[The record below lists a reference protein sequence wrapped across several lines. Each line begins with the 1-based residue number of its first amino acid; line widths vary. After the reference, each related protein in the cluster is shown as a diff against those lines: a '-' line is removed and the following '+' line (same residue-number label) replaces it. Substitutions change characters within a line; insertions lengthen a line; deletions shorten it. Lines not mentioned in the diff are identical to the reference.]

1 MKKTFILFGIIT
13 CSQAFSQV
21 SAYSTPRQ
29 YNQYIPPVNTEFV
42 RDVLSAKQ
50 NQYDKNIE
58 KVYDK
63 TTDIAKLINK
73 IYIKQNYKFSENQN
87 KYINSYDKFIK
98 SITKSQLSSN
108 SETYSI
114 LKTLEGVEDQLY
126 KILYP

>member
-1 MKKTFILFGIIT
+1 MRKIFILFSIIT
-13 CSQAFSQV
+13 CSKAFSQV

-29 YNQYIPPVNTEFV
+29 YNDYIAPVDTQFV
-42 RDVLSAKQ
+42 REVLSAKQ

-63 TTDIAKLINK
+63 TTNITKLINK
-73 IYIKQNYKFSENQN
+73 IYIKQNYKFSESQN
-87 KYINSYDKFIK
+87 KYINSYYDFIE
-98 SITKSQLSSN
+98 SITKNQLSSN

-126 KILYP
+126 KALYN